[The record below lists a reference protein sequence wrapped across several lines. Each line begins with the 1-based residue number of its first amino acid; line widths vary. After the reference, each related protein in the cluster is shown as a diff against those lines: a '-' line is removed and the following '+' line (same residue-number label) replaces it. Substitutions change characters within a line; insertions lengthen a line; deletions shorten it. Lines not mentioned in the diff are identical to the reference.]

1 MLISYRN
8 AAVEI
13 IRLGLWNHRVQN
25 ALAKDVDLPVYQL
38 ECVLL
43 LHLDKPD
50 SAGSVAEKLG
60 IHKSSLSKLLS
71 ALQQRGLIERALG
84 DTDRRTERLTLTDA
98 GTALVERVQSRA
110 EEIASALLALLPEE
124 RRSQF
129 MGCVRTITSNEVLVG
144 IETPRNQTESLHE
157 PTTT

>member
-1 MLISYRN
+1 MDSYKS

-25 ALAKDVDLPVYQL
+25 ALAKEVDLPVYQL

-43 LHLDKPD
+43 LYLDQPD
-50 SAGSVAEKLG
+50 SAGSLSERLG

-71 ALQQRGLIERALG
+71 ALQERGLITRALG
-84 DTDRRTERLTLTDA
+84 DADRRTERVTLTDA
-98 GTALVERVQSRA
+98 GIALVERVQSRA
-110 EEIASALLALLPEE
+110 EGIAAALLELLPEE

-129 MGCVRTITSNEVLVG
+129 MGCVRTITSNEPPV
-144 IETPRNQTESLHE
+144 ETDPPRSRTDLSHK
-157 PTTT
+157 PITT

>member
-1 MLISYRN
+1 MNSYKT

-25 ALAKDVDLPVYQL
+25 ALAKEVNLPVYQL

-43 LHLDKPD
+43 LYLDQPE
-50 SAGSVAEKLG
+50 SAGSLAEKLG

-71 ALQQRGLIERALG
+71 ALQGRGLIERALG
-84 DTDRRTERLTLTDA
+84 DTDRRTERVTLTHA
-98 GTALVERVQSRA
+98 GTSLVGQVQVRA
-110 EEIASALLALLPEE
+110 EEIAIALLELLPEE

-129 MGCVRTITSNEVLVG
+129 MGCVRTITSNEAPV
-144 IETPRNQTESLHE
+144 ER
-157 PTTT
+157 

>member
-1 MLISYRN
+1 MNSYRS

-25 ALAKDVDLPVYQL
+25 ALAKEVDLPVYQL

-43 LHLDKPD
+43 LYLDRPD
-50 SAGSVAEKLG
+50 SAGSLAEKLG

-71 ALQQRGLIERALG
+71 SLQERGLIERALG

-98 GTALVERVQSRA
+98 GIALVERVQSRA
-110 EEIASALLALLPEE
+110 EEIAIALLELLPEE

-129 MGCVRTITSNEVLVG
+129 MGCVRTITSNEVPVDSG
-144 IETPRNQTESLHE
+144 ATRSKTESSHE
-157 PTTT
+157 PTTI

>member
-1 MLISYRN
+1 MNTYRS

-25 ALAKDVDLPVYQL
+25 SLAKEVDLPVYQL

-43 LHLDKPD
+43 LYLDHPD
-50 SAGSVAEKLG
+50 SAGDLAEKLG

-71 ALQQRGLIERALG
+71 ALQERGLVERALG
-84 DTDRRTERLTLTDA
+84 DTDRRTERVTLTDA
-98 GTALVERVQSRA
+98 GIALVERVQSKA
-110 EEIASALLALLPEE
+110 EGIAIALLELLPEE

-129 MGCVRTITSNEVLVG
+129 MGCVRTITSNEVPVEG
-144 IETPRNQTESLHE
+144 DAARSKSESSHE
-157 PTTT
+157 PSTT

>member
-1 MLISYRN
+1 MITYRN

-25 ALAKDVDLPVYQL
+25 TLAKVAGLPVYQL

-43 LHLDKPD
+43 LYHDQPE
-50 SAGSVAEKLG
+50 SAGSLAEKLG

-71 ALQQRGLIERALG
+71 ALQERGLIERALG
-84 DTDRRTERLTLTDA
+84 DTDKRTERLTLTKA
-98 GTALVERVQSRA
+98 GTDLVERVHMRA
-110 EEIASALLALLPEE
+110 EEIAIHLLELLPEE

-129 MGCVRTITSNEVLVG
+129 LVCVRTITSNDVPTDREAAA
-144 IETPRNQTESLHE
+144 EKTESLHE
-157 PTTT
+157 PTNI